1 MIFPPKEAFVAEK
14 AVAVLLPRRE
24 VFGAAGAGAISLV
37 VRNACLHGKSRGHM
51 TVLGGPVERPYPVVS
66 FVPITPEFWLPGSRT
81 ARYLAG
87 VVRTLRRLRTRV
99 VEIHNRPK
107 YVATVKRKLPGVSII
122 LYLHNDPQT
131 MKGFAS
137 AAARAR
143 LLEQTGAIV
152 CVSGFIRARFLE
164 GLSGHAGCSRV
175 HVILNG
181 IDSGRF
187 TPPAPG
193 GKRREIV
200 LAGRLIPDK
209 GGGLFAGA
217 MVRILPELPGWK
229 AVLIGRCGF
238 SNSPRV
244 TPFEQQVVDQFRRLA
259 HQGEVTGYL
268 EHERVMARFR
278 DAAIAVVP
286 SLWDDPCPL
295 AAVEALASGCAVVA
309 TTRGGLPEVVGDAGV
324 LLENETP
331 EALAGVLMDLIQN
344 DERRCDLQRRA
355 RKRAVGKL
363 DIRAACAHLDRI
375 RQQLLGDVCG
385 LSDVSYRTVRGSI
398 E

>member
-1 MIFPPKEAFVAEK
+1 MNLPPKEAFVAEK

-24 VFGAAGAGAISLV
+24 VFGAAGAGAVSRV
-37 VRNACLHGKSRGHM
+37 VRNVCLHSKSREHM
-51 TVLGGPVERPYPVVS
+51 AVLGCSVEQPYPDVS

-87 VVRTLRRLRTRV
+87 VVRVLRRLRARV
-99 VEIHNRPK
+99 VEIHNRPR

-131 MKGFAS
+131 MKGFAP
-137 AAARAR
+137 APARAR
-143 LLEQTGAIV
+143 LLEQTGAVV
-152 CVSGFIRARFLE
+152 CVSEFIRARLLE
-164 GLSGHAGCSRV
+164 GLSEHAGRNRA

-181 IDSGRF
+181 IDSRHF

-193 GKRREIV
+193 DKRREIV
-200 LAGRLIPDK
+200 LAGRLIPEK

-238 SNSPRV
+238 SNPSRV
-244 TPFEQQVVDQFRRLA
+244 TPFEQQMMEQFRRLA

-268 EHERVMARFR
+268 GHERVMARFR

-295 AAVEALASGCAVVA
+295 TVGEALTSGCAVVA

-324 LLENETP
+324 LLETETP
-331 EALAGVLMDLIQN
+331 EALAGVLMNLIQ
-344 DERRCDLQRRA
+344 DDDWRCDLQRRA
-355 RKRAVGKL
+355 RQRAVGEL
-363 DIRAACAHLDRI
+363 DIRAACSHLDQI
-375 RQQLLGDVCG
+375 RQKLLGDTRG
-385 LSDVSYRTVRGSI
+385 LSDVSYRAKRRSTK
-398 E
+398 